1 MGFPPQ
7 IARLGGRAAARYDDG
22 MTRYSVAEAQSDFV
36 RLVDVAE
43 RGEEVV
49 IDRPNPDVVVKVV
62 AQRVRPR
69 SAHDV
74 EWLDAV
80 RVHPRRGPVNTAA
93 ALREMKDEKGR

>member
-1 MGFPPQ
+1 
-7 IARLGGRAAARYDDG
+7 
-22 MTRYSVAEAQSDFV
+22 MTRYSVAEAQSDFA
-36 RLVDVAE
+36 RLVDEAE

-49 IDRPNPDVVVKVV
+49 IERPDTDVVVKVV
-62 AQRVRPR
+62 AHRIRPR

-93 ALREMKDEKGR
+93 ALREMKDDGER